1 MSLID
6 TMRIEAAVLRY
17 DFWLEGFDVY
27 FGERRAMRRDL
38 RANLTEAAAAEGTT
52 AALDGLGSIRALARA
67 QAGDRSDTPRWS
79 RATWV
84 ASGSFAVLMLWS
96 IFLGTA
102 WWDGAEAAAPAGEV
116 VTGRPAL
123 APWIELTM
131 TQGAD
136 GSVSGVSATLGL
148 GWLLLAW
155 LAIFL
160 IVARPWRLLRRSPS
174 TQMGRQA

>member
-6 TMRIEAAVLRY
+6 TIRIEAAVLRY

-67 QAGDRSDTPRWS
+67 QAGDRSHTPRWS
-79 RATWV
+79 RAIWV
-84 ASGSFAVLMLWS
+84 ASGAFAALVLWS
-96 IFLGTA
+96 TVLGTA
-102 WWDGAEAAAPAGEV
+102 WWDGAQAAAPAGQA
-116 VTGRPAL
+116 VTGRPTL

-131 TQGAD
+131 TQGSD
-136 GSVSGVSATLGL
+136 GSAPGFSATLGL
-148 GWLLLAW
+148 GWLLLVA
-155 LAIFL
+155 LAIFIL
-160 IVARPWRLLRRSPS
+160 VARPWRLLRRSPT
-174 TQMGRQA
+174 TQLSRQA